1 MAKLDEDSL
10 KALLSAE
17 IRSAIAYDDSELSSR
32 RARAMEYYRGEMN
45 DTPSMSGRSSVTSR
59 DIADT
64 IGWMLPGIIRVFTAS
79 DQMAIAEPVKP
90 SDEDVAEQAT
100 DYLNHIF
107 WKDNPGYRVL
117 WDATHDSLLQ
127 GNGIVSLHQGV
138 KRFVKEDRLIPF
150 ETIGKILTC
159 QELLYCEILSQ
170 ANQVDQR

>member
-1 MAKLDEDSL
+1 MAKIDETEL
-10 KALLSAE
+10 KALLSDE

-45 DTPSMSGRSSVTSR
+45 DTPSMAGRSSVTSR

-127 GNGIVSLHQGV
+127 GNGIVKHYWDDKEECEYSEHSGMTAEQIAIMQEEQGV
-138 KRFVKEDRLIPF
+138 E
-150 ETIGKILTC
+150 
-159 QELLYCEILSQ
+159 
-170 ANQVDQR
+170 